1 VKDQANEM
9 TKKNIQKRSEW
20 KMDTPTPYGL
30 QDGSPKQLVPPK
42 GSDWER
48 IDNGSVA
55 GNGGSGSSSASIVE
69 EKKPIE
75 PTLKGS
81 SSSMPKPTDK
91 VKAQKS
97 ISMAKLVKEGTTN
110 QQQKEKQEWKGIDKP
125 TPYGLKSDTP
135 KYTSPNNSEAVSAS
149 KTTSTTQ
156 PLKGSATSSS
166 SGNISMS
173 NIVKGTEDPTQVKKK
188 VLTLD
193 NKGRKVWKLE
203 SASSWI
209 QTLATGGNSSKQK
222 GKDWKGLPPPSSTN
236 KGGGSSA
243 TASSDKK
250 GGTNKE
256 EVLLSVAEKK
266 AAMKKDV
273 QRSISGTSSPPPVS
287 KVKATKSIS
296 MAKIVKGSAT
306 SPPPA
311 QQQQSMFNSLPTKG
325 SSAKAPVKKSFAKT
339 TLKGAMKAAQSA
351 IDSGTTTTSSSQQ
364 QPTPVAKVSSRP
376 LSGGG
381 NGPVQALPT
390 PSYSTKSNIMG
401 GSSDNVVPVKKSFAK
416 GSFKMKSSPPASDN
430 KMVGSSTPPV
440 SGGGLGSSVGTS
452 SSSST
457 ADSSMPS
464 NSVTMK
470 GSETPPSSPISS
482 GRSSSSDV
490 PVKKNFSKSSF
501 KKSSTGKGSPG
512 GWAVSSSPIESSISA
527 SSAKPIIPVAKQAAP
542 VSLPPPP
549 VTKGTESS
557 SPTTQGLAKSPVS
570 AVKKSYGKSS
580 FKSSS
585 SSGGAGGM
593 LKGSSSQLFGAG
605 PTPKSSTS
613 FDKSVTNKKKTFGK
627 SISMANVMK
636 QGSSATSGGGDDG
649 FLSGLEQSSIPSSSP
664 SAASPDPSSNA
675 AVLLP
680 KQVNTSDPP
689 SPQVPKVETS
699 QITPPPKVEAD
710 QASNQVRQ
718 PTPQMPPPL
727 GQIGN
732 SEASGV
738 RIGSANRFG
747 NAQPATFVAP
757 VNRGR
762 RQQQQQ
768 QQARAPAVAEK
779 ENEPRQTAQPGKK
792 EETQSTAPAVTTVTI
807 TDPRTGK
814 KRTITTS
821 SNIRP

>member
-1 VKDQANEM
+1 M
-9 TKKNIQKRSEW
+9 TRKNIQKRSEW
-20 KMDTPTPYGL
+20 KIDTPTPYGL

-55 GNGGSGSSSASIVE
+55 AGNGVGGSSSASSASDVVE

-75 PTLKGS
+75 PSLKGS
-81 SSSMPKPTDK
+81 SSNMPKPTEK

-97 ISMAKLVKEGTTN
+97 ISMAKLVKEGTTK
-110 QQQKEKQEWKGIDKP
+110 QKKQEWKGVDKP

-296 MAKIVKGSAT
+296 TKIVKGAAT
-306 SPPPA
+306 SPA

-351 IDSGTTTTSSSQQ
+351 IDSGTSSSQQ
-364 QPTPVAKVSSRP
+364 TPVAKSPTS
-376 LSGGG
+376 SGGD

-390 PSYSTKSNIMG
+390 PSYSAKSNIMG
-401 GSSDNVVPVKKSFAK
+401 GSSDNVVPVRKSFAK
-416 GSFKMKSSPPASDN
+416 GSFKMN
-430 KMVGSSTPPV
+430 SSTPVSEMSVSSTSPV
-440 SGGGLGSSVGTS
+440 SGGGMGSSAGTS

-457 ADSSMPS
+457 AASMPS

-482 GRSSSSDV
+482 GSSSDV
-490 PVKKNFSKSSF
+490 PVKKSFSKSSF

-512 GWAVSSSPIESSISA
+512 GWAVSSSPIESSISS
-527 SSAKPIIPVAKQAAP
+527 SSAMSVTPVAKQAAP

-557 SPTTQGLAKSPVS
+557 SPNTQGTPKSPVS

-613 FDKSVTNKKKTFGK
+613 FGKSVTNKKKTFGK

-636 QGSSATSGGGDDG
+636 QGSSGASGGGDDG

-680 KQVNTSDPP
+680 KQVSSSEPP
-689 SPQVPKVETS
+689 PQVPKVETS
-699 QITPPPKVEAD
+699 QVTSPPKVKAD

-718 PTPQMPPPL
+718 PPAQMPPPL

-738 RIGSANRFG
+738 RISSANRFG
-747 NAQPATFVAP
+747 NTQPATFAAP
-757 VNRGR
+757 VNRG

-768 QQARAPAVAEK
+768 QQAQTSAVAEK
-779 ENEPRQTAQPGKK
+779 ENEPRQTAQPVKK
-792 EETQSTAPAVTTVTI
+792 EETQSAAPAVTTVTI

-821 SNIRP
+821 SNLRP

>member
-1 VKDQANEM
+1 
-9 TKKNIQKRSEW
+9 
-20 KMDTPTPYGL
+20 MDTPTPYGL

-55 GNGGSGSSSASIVE
+55 GSRSGGTSGSAVVE

-75 PTLKGS
+75 PSLKG
-81 SSSMPKPTDK
+81 SMPKPTEK

-97 ISMAKLVKEGTTN
+97 ISMAKLVKEGTTTN
-110 QQQKEKQEWKGIDKP
+110 QKQKKQEWKGIDKP

-135 KYTSPNNSEAVSAS
+135 KYASPNESSKSENFGEKALAAVSAS
-149 KTTSTTQ
+149 KTTTTTQ

-222 GKDWKGLPPPSSTN
+222 GKDWKGLPPSSSN
-236 KGGGSSA
+236 KGEVSSG
-243 TASSDKK
+243 K

-273 QRSISGTSSPPPVS
+273 QRSISGTASPPPVS

-296 MAKIVKGSAT
+296 MAKIVKGAAT

-311 QQQQSMFNSLPTKG
+311 QQQSMFNSLPTKG

-351 IDSGTTTTSSSQQ
+351 IDSGTSSSQQ
-364 QPTPVAKVSSRP
+364 QPTPEAKSPTS
-376 LSGGG
+376 SGGD

-390 PSYSTKSNIMG
+390 PSYSAKSNIMG
-401 GSSDNVVPVKKSFAK
+401 GSSDNVVPVRKSFAK
-416 GSFKMKSSPPASDN
+416 GSFKMKSSTPVSDN
-430 KMVGSSTPPV
+430 KMSGSSTTPV
-440 SGGGLGSSVGTS
+440 SAGGMGSSVGTS

-457 ADSSMPS
+457 AAPMPS

-470 GSETPPSSPISS
+470 GSETPPSPISS
-482 GRSSSSDV
+482 GSSSDV

-512 GWAVSSSPIESSISA
+512 GWAVSSSPIESSIST
-527 SSAKPIIPVAKQAAP
+527 SSAMPVTPVAKQAAP

-549 VTKGTESS
+549 AAKGTESS
-557 SPTTQGLAKSPVS
+557 SPTTQGLAKPPVS

-580 FKSSS
+580 FKGSS

-593 LKGSSSQLFGAG
+593 LKGSSSQLFGSG
-605 PTPKSSTS
+605 PTPKSSSS
-613 FDKSVTNKKKTFGK
+613 FGKSVTNKKKATFGK

-636 QGSSATSGGGDDG
+636 QGSSTTSGGGDDG
-649 FLSGLEQSSIPSSSP
+649 FLSSLEQSSVPPTSSS
-664 SAASPDPSSNA
+664 STAASPNPSSNA

-680 KQVNTSDPP
+680 KQVSTSDSPP
-689 SPQVPKVETS
+689 PQVPKVETPQVTS
-699 QITPPPKVEAD
+699 PPKVEAD

-718 PTPQMPPPL
+718 PPAQMPPPL

-747 NAQPATFVAP
+747 NTQPATFAAP
-757 VNRGR
+757 VNRG

-768 QQARAPAVAEK
+768 QQAQTSAVAEK
-779 ENEPRQTAQPGKK
+779 ENKPRQAAQSVSK
-792 EETQSTAPAVTTVTI
+792 EETQSAPAVTTVTI

>member
-1 VKDQANEM
+1 M
-9 TKKNIQKRSEW
+9 TRKNMQKRSEW

-30 QDGSPKQLVPPK
+30 QEDSPKQLVPPK

-48 IDNGSVA
+48 IDGSVA
-55 GNGGSGSSSASIVE
+55 GGNGSSGNGSSGASIVE

-75 PTLKGS
+75 PSLKG
-81 SSSMPKPTDK
+81 SMPKPTEK

-97 ISMAKLVKEGTTN
+97 ISMAKLVKEGTTK
-110 QQQKEKQEWKGIDKP
+110 QQKQQKGEWKGMDQP

-135 KYTSPNNSEAVSAS
+135 KYASPNKSESVNFGEKALAAVSAS
-149 KTTSTTQ
+149 KSTSSSQ
-156 PLKGSATSSS
+156 PLKGSTKASS

-203 SASSWI
+203 ESTSWI

-222 GKDWKGLPPPSSTN
+222 GKDWKGLPPPTSK
-236 KGGGSSA
+236 KGGVNAAVSNSSG
-243 TASSDKK
+243 KK

-273 QRSISGTSSPPPVS
+273 QRSSVSGSASSPPPVS

-296 MAKIVKGSAT
+296 MAKIVKGAAT
-306 SPPPA
+306 SPA
-311 QQQQSMFNSLPTKG
+311 QQQSMFNSLPTKG

-339 TLKGAMKAAQSA
+339 TLKGAMKAARSA
-351 IDSGTTTTSSSQQ
+351 IDSGTASTQQQ
-364 QPTPVAKVSSRP
+364 QPTPVAKSPPPSN
-376 LSGGG
+376 GG
-381 NGPVQALPT
+381 NGPIQALPT
-390 PSYSTKSNIMG
+390 PSYSAKSNIMG

-416 GSFKMKSSPPASDN
+416 GSFKMKSSTPASDN
-430 KMVGSSTPPV
+430 KMAGSSTTPPV
-440 SGGGLGSSVGTS
+440 SGGGMESSVGTS

-457 ADSSMPS
+457 AASMPS
-464 NSVTMK
+464 SRVTTMK
-470 GSETPPSSPISS
+470 GSASPPLSPSS
-482 GRSSSSDV
+482 GSSSDA
-490 PVKKNFSKSSF
+490 PVKKSFSKSSF
-501 KKSSTGKGSPG
+501 KKSSGKGSPG

-527 SSAKPIIPVAKQAAP
+527 SSAKPATPVAKQAAP

-549 VTKGTESS
+549 ATKGTESS
-557 SPTTQGLAKSPVS
+557 SPTTQGVAKSPVS

-580 FKSSS
+580 FKGGSS
-585 SSGGAGGM
+585 SSGRAGGM

-613 FDKSVTNKKKTFGK
+613 FGKSVTNKKKKFGK

-636 QGSSATSGGGDDG
+636 QGPSATSGGGDDG
-649 FLSGLEQSSIPSSSP
+649 FLSGLEQSSIPSSP
-664 SAASPDPSSNA
+664 STAAPPAPSSSNA

-680 KQVNTSDPP
+680 KQVSTNEPP
-689 SPQVPKVETS
+689 PQVPKVETS
-699 QITPPPKVEAD
+699 QVTPPPKVD
-710 QASNQVRQ
+710 QVRQ
-718 PTPQMPPPL
+718 PPPQMPPPL

-747 NAQPATFVAP
+747 NTQPATFAAP
-757 VNRGR
+757 VNRG

-768 QQARAPAVAEK
+768 QQAQTSAVAEK
-779 ENEPRQTAQPGKK
+779 ENEPRQTAQSVKK
-792 EETQSTAPAVTTVTI
+792 EETQSAAPAVTTVTI

>member
-1 VKDQANEM
+1 MKDQANEM
-9 TKKNIQKRSEW
+9 TRKNIQKRSEW
-20 KMDTPTPYGL
+20 KMETPTPYGL
-30 QDGSPKQLVPPK
+30 QDGSLKQLVPPK

-48 IDNGSVA
+48 IDNAANSVSA
-55 GNGGSGSSSASIVE
+55 SGGSASVE

-75 PTLKGS
+75 PSLKGS
-81 SSSMPKPTDK
+81 SSNMPKPTDK

-110 QQQKEKQEWKGIDKP
+110 QQQQKKEKQEWKGIDKP

-135 KYTSPNNSEAVSAS
+135 KYASPDESVNFGEKALATVSAS
-149 KTTSTTQ
+149 KTTTPTQ

-209 QTLATGGNSSKQK
+209 QTLATGMNSSKQK
-222 GKDWKGLPPPSSTN
+222 GKDWKGLPPLSTN

-273 QRSISGTSSPPPVS
+273 QRSSISGSASSSPPPPVS

-296 MAKIVKGSAT
+296 MAKIVKGAAT
-306 SPPPA
+306 SPA

-339 TLKGAMKAAQSA
+339 NLKGAMKAAQSA
-351 IDSGTTTTSSSQQ
+351 IDSGTSSSQQ
-364 QPTPVAKVSSRP
+364 TPVAKSPTSS
-376 LSGGG
+376 GG

-440 SGGGLGSSVGTS
+440 SGGGMGNSFGTS

-457 ADSSMPS
+457 AASMLS

-470 GSETPPSSPISS
+470 GSETPPSSPSS
-482 GRSSSSDV
+482 GSSSDI
-490 PVKKNFSKSSF
+490 PVKKSFSKSSF
-501 KKSSTGKGSPG
+501 KKSSGKGSPG
-512 GWAVSSSPIESSISA
+512 GWAVSSSPIESSIST
-527 SSAKPIIPVAKQAAP
+527 STAKPITPVAKQAAP

-580 FKSSS
+580 FKGGSS

-613 FDKSVTNKKKTFGK
+613 FGKSVTNKKKTFGK

-636 QGSSATSGGGDDG
+636 QGSSTTSGGGDDG

-680 KQVNTSDPP
+680 RQVNTSEPP
-689 SPQVPKVETS
+689 PQVPKVETP
-699 QITPPPKVEAD
+699 QITPPSNANVD

-747 NAQPATFVAP
+747 NTQPATFAAP
-757 VNRGR
+757 VNRG

-768 QQARAPAVAEK
+768 QQARASAVAEK
-779 ENEPRQTAQPGKK
+779 ENKPRQTAQPSKK

-821 SNIRP
+821 SNLRP